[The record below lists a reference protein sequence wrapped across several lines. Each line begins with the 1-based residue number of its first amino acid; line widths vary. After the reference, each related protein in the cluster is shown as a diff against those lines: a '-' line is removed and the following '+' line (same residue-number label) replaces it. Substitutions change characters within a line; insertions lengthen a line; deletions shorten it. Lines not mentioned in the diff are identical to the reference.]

1 MTVTQFRVCTI
12 IHHSMSLFLWSQILH
27 NRVSIYICRHL
38 HCSNLIRRRH
48 GDLSSSDERGHL
60 AFLNQIICCLLEKDK
75 IGSHSQL
82 SYTWSQPKDQRT
94 QPTPATCQYR
104 SKRTVTFPNM
114 SSCSSSLPQSALI
127 YRVAKATGQTIWP
140 LQLENELAACHEMG
154 IFFKGEMAVSLSVL
168 DKKIIVLLK

>member
-1 MTVTQFRVCTI
+1 
-12 IHHSMSLFLWSQILH
+12 
-27 NRVSIYICRHL
+27 
-38 HCSNLIRRRH
+38 
-48 GDLSSSDERGHL
+48 
-60 AFLNQIICCLLEKDK
+60 
-75 IGSHSQL
+75 
-82 SYTWSQPKDQRT
+82 
-94 QPTPATCQYR
+94 
-104 SKRTVTFPNM
+104 M